1 MALVYKHFLDILK
14 VESQLNG
21 EDEWDQRGFQMLLPY
36 CAAFQAAISDKDT
49 SHSDRMKLLPKV
61 LKCTSRLLSKLV
73 SLVESKVNHEKLACV
88 VVGNCF
94 LILNVVRTE
103 GEVACKEVQEL
114 LFDDQ
119 ASVVMIFLHLLA
131 LLEGVTQSTGVE
143 AHRED
148 EQLTEQALSLYG
160 LLLAS
165 LFNTTDGQH
174 ISTETS
180 VRFASHKLS
189 QSFDGALGSQLVLC
203 LLTLCKHRSKRIAG
217 SAASGL
223 LLSMRCFAV
232 HTSTWRACFPG
243 TFSGLF
249 VLTQGGFKR

>member
-21 EDEWDQRGFQMLLPY
+21 EDEWDQRGFQALLPY
-36 CAAFQAAISDKDT
+36 CAAFQTAIADGDT
-49 SHSDRMKLLPKV
+49 SHSDRLKLLPKV

-88 VVGNCF
+88 VVGSSS
-94 LILNVVRTE
+94 LLLSMVRS
-103 GEVACKEVQEL
+103 GGDVACREVQEL

-131 LLEGVTQSTGVE
+131 VFEGVIQITGGE
-143 AHRED
+143 SHRED
-148 EQLTEQALSLYG
+148 EQLTEQCLGLYG
-160 LLLAS
+160 LLLTS
-165 LFNTTDGQH
+165 LFNTADGQD
-174 ISTETS
+174 ITS
-180 VRFASHKLS
+180 DSKSRFASHKLS

-203 LLTLCKHRSKRIAG
+203 LLTLCKHRAKRVAG
-217 SAASGL
+217 RAAAGL
-223 LLSMRCFAV
+223 LLTMRCFAE